1 MKRIAIPI
9 LTLLSVTMSFAAPP
23 TVVQRTLEWSEEVKV
38 MPYEDS
44 TEPVNLLR
52 FKGAIYNAAH
62 NTLPYYSERF
72 AMPTYGEFMVS
83 FGNMV
88 FEPMEKTA
96 SPDDEAI
103 AEQINITT
111 EIEKDRADY
120 FGRVTFMP
128 IRKVGQGR
136 YEKLVSFELRY
147 DFSPQPQPIKL
158 RGGNTFTS
166 VLNDGD
172 VFKIEVNQAGVYK
185 LDFDFLKNKLGIP
198 LESID
203 PRTIKLYGN
212 GGGIL
217 PELADAPRADDLVEN
232 AIEIVGEADGKFD
245 AGDFILFY
253 GQGPD
258 IWYFD
263 NAKQTF
269 SSPKNFYSEQNFYF
283 LKIGGANGL
292 RVELQPSL
300 TGATYN
306 TSTFSDFVRYEK
318 EAFNLLHDWVYGQG
332 SGRQFFSDYYKVKTE
347 DDFSDEL
354 KVPNLVPNQ
363 PVKLTSAFAARIA
376 QGNNANFSIIA
387 NGKTMTSGN
396 FGRTNGGTTDTFAS
410 LVSINDEFTPTTSD
424 LSIQLKFNRPDNNFN
439 EGWLD
444 YIELNLRRQL
454 LMSGNQMHFRDV
466 LSMGNPVSRFNLG
479 NATANLTVWD
489 ITNPLQPKRQE
500 ASLAGTEFSF
510 GAATDTL
517 VEFIAFGNTGFLQA
531 EAVGKI
537 ENQNYHAFDDVDL
550 AIVYHNDFVE
560 AAERLAEH
568 RRQFS
573 GLNVATVDVE
583 KLYNEFSSGR
593 KDASAMRDFARM
605 LYDRNP
611 TRFKAMLLFGDAS
624 FDNRDIY
631 NLGGD
636 YVPTLETPLSTNPI
650 FSYPTDDYYTLLS
663 DGEGQNLST
672 GALDIAV
679 GRIPV
684 KDLAEANAVVD
695 KIIYYD
701 LEPQNLRDW
710 RNRVAFVGDDEDSNT
725 HTGDAD
731 KIAVKIG
738 LKNPN
743 LNIDKVYLDAFPQ
756 VSTSGGV
763 RVPLA
768 TDAINNDVFKG
779 VLAMIYLGHGG
790 TKGWTQERV
799 LKIEDI
805 LSWRNLDKMP
815 IIITATCSFAGYDN
829 PASISAG
836 ELCLLNEKGGAIALY
851 TTVRPVFA
859 GDNANLTEKAVDTLF
874 YKLNNSRPTI
884 GEVLRLS
891 KNKLGND
898 SNTQKFTLLGD
909 PTQKL
914 ALPNF
919 KVATTTING
928 HAIDTAIVDTIKA
941 LQKVTIEGEVRDDN
955 GGLLTNFNGVVY
967 PTIYDKSIIYQ
978 TLGQDATSPLF
989 NFDLQKNIIFK
1000 GRASVKAGKFTFTFV
1015 VPKDIDYNFGN
1026 CKLSYYAADESQM
1039 EDAAGNYKGI
1049 IVGGTDENALADDQG
1064 PKVEVF
1070 MNNESF
1076 VFGGITNPNPVL
1088 LAKLEDNNGIN
1099 VIGNSVGH
1107 DLAGILDKNSQ
1118 NTYKLNDFYEAALDD
1133 YTKGEVRYPLY
1144 SLAEGRHQIKVQAWD
1159 IANNPAEG
1167 YTEFLV
1173 VTSPEVALRHVLNYP
1188 NPFTTSTCFMFEH
1201 NQAGQDLDVMVQI
1214 YTVSGRL
1221 IKTLEERINST
1232 GYRLGSGDC
1241 IQWDGR
1247 DDYGDPLAKGVYVYK
1262 VKVRSANTG
1271 DILLEGE
1278 SDFEKLVI
1286 LK

>member
-1 MKRIAIPI
+1 MKRIETFIFA
-9 LTLLSVTMSFAAPP
+9 LFTVTTALAAPP
-23 TVVQRTLEWSEEVKV
+23 TVVQRSLQWSDEVKM

-52 FKGAIYNAAH
+52 FKGAVYNASH
-62 NTLPYYSERF
+62 NTLPYFSERF
-72 AMPTYGEFMVS
+72 PIPTYGDFMVS

-88 FEPMEKTA
+88 FEPLEKTP

-103 AEQINITT
+103 VEQINITT
-111 EIEKDRADY
+111 SIEKDRSDY
-120 FGRVTFMP
+120 FGRVMFMP
-128 IRKVGQGR
+128 IRKVGEGH
-136 YEKLVSFELRY
+136 YEKLVSFELRL
-147 DFSPQPQPIKL
+147 DFAAKPQPIKP

-166 VLNDGD
+166 VLSEG
-172 VFKIEVNQAGVYK
+172 EVYKFSTKETGVYK

-198 LESID
+198 IESID
-203 PRTIKLYGN
+203 PRTIKIYGN

-217 PELADAPRADDLVEN
+217 PELTDAPRADDLVEN
-232 AIEIVGEADGKFD
+232 AIEIVGESDGNFD

-258 IWYFD
+258 KWYYD
-263 NAKQTF
+263 NNGQVF
-269 SSPKNFYSEQNFYF
+269 NYPKNFYSKENFYF
-283 LKIGGANGL
+283 IKIGGTNGL
-292 RVELQPSL
+292 RIQDQASL
-300 TGATYN
+300 TGATYS
-306 TSTFSDFVRYEK
+306 TTTFSDFIRYEK
-318 EAFNLLHDWVYGQG
+318 ESFNLLHDWVYGQG

-347 DDFSDEL
+347 DDFSNEL
-354 KVPNLVPNQ
+354 QVPNLVPNE
-363 PVKLTSAFAARIA
+363 PVKLAAAFAARIA
-376 QGNNANFSIIA
+376 QNNNANFSIIA

-396 FGRTNGGTTDTFAS
+396 FGRTSGGTTDAFAS
-410 LVSINDEFTPTTSD
+410 LVSLNGEFTPTSSD
-424 LSIQLKFNRPDNNFN
+424 LSIQLKFNRPENTFN

-454 LMSGNQMHFRDV
+454 LMTGDQMVFRDLRSV
-466 LSMGNPVSRFNLG
+466 GNAVTNFKLG
-479 NATANLTVWD
+479 NATDNLVVWN
-489 ITNPLQPKRQE
+489 ITDPLVPHRQV
-500 ASLAGTEFSF
+500 ASLSGTDLSF

-517 VEFIAFGNTGFLQA
+517 AEFIAFNSSNFLQA
-531 EAVGKI
+531 EAIGKI
-537 ENQNYHAFDDVDL
+537 ENQNYHAIDNVDL
-550 AIVYHNDFVE
+550 AIVYHKDFVE
-560 AAERLAEH
+560 QAERLAEH

-573 GLNVATVDVE
+573 GLSVVTVDIE

-593 KDASAMRDFARM
+593 KDATAIRDFARM

-611 TRFKAMLLFGDAS
+611 NRFKAILLFGDAS
-624 FDNRDIY
+624 FDSRDIY
-631 NLGGD
+631 KLGGD
-636 YVPTLETPLSTNPI
+636 FVPTLETPLSTNPI
-650 FSYPTDDYYTLLS
+650 FSYPTDDYFTLLS

-684 KDLAEANAVVD
+684 KDAAEAKSVVD

-701 LEPQNLRDW
+701 VEPENLRDW

-738 LKNPN
+738 GKNPN

-829 PASISAG
+829 PASVTAG

-874 YKLNNSRPTI
+874 YKLNNERPTI

-919 KVATTTING
+919 QVATTIIND
-928 HAIDTAIVDTIKA
+928 HPIDTAIVDTIKA

-955 GGLLTNFNGVVY
+955 GSLLTNFNGVVY
-967 PTIYDKSIIYQ
+967 PTIYDKSIKYQ
-978 TLGQDATSPLF
+978 TLAQDPGSPLF
-989 NFDLQKNIIFK
+989 NFDLQKNVIFK
-1000 GRASVKAGKFTFTFV
+1000 GRASVKSGKFKFTFV

-1049 IVGGTDENALADDQG
+1049 IVGGTDENALADDKG

-1088 LAKLEDNNGIN
+1088 LAKLEDDNGIN

-1173 VTSPEVALRHVLNYP
+1173 VTSAEVALKHVLNYP

-1214 YTVSGRL
+1214 YTISGRL

-1232 GYRLGSGDC
+1232 GYRLGDGDC

-1262 VKVRSANTG
+1262 VKVKSANTG
-1271 DILLEGE
+1271 DVLLEGE
-1278 SDFEKLVI
+1278 SNFEKLVI

>member
-1 MKRIAIPI
+1 
-9 LTLLSVTMSFAAPP
+9 
-23 TVVQRTLEWSEEVKV
+23 

>member
-1 MKRIAIPI
+1 MALFSAILAI
-9 LTLLSVTMSFAAPP
+9 AAPP
-23 TVVQRTLEWSEEVKV
+23 TVVQRSLQWSEEVKV

-44 TEPVNLLR
+44 IEPVNLLR
-52 FKGAIYNAAH
+52 FKGAVYNASH

-72 AMPTYGEFMVS
+72 PMPAYGEFMVS

-88 FEPMEKTA
+88 FEPLEKTA
-96 SPDDEAI
+96 SPDDAAI
-103 AEQINITT
+103 AEQIKITT
-111 EIEKDRADY
+111 SVEKDRSDY
-120 FGRVTFMP
+120 FGRVMFMP
-128 IRKVGQGR
+128 IRKVGEGR

-147 DFSPQPQPIKL
+147 DFVAQPQPVKP

-166 VLNDGD
+166 VLSDGD
-172 VFKIEVNQAGVYK
+172 VYKFGTKQTGVYK

-198 LESID
+198 IENID
-203 PRTIKLYGN
+203 PRTIKIYGN

-217 PELADAPRADDLVEN
+217 PELTDAPREDDLVEN
-232 AIEIVGEADGKFD
+232 AIQVVGEADGKFD
-245 AGDFILFY
+245 AEDFILFY

-258 IWYFD
+258 IWYLD
-263 NAKQTF
+263 TASQTF
-269 SSPKNFYSEQNFYF
+269 RYPKNFYSEENFYF
-283 LKIGGANGL
+283 LKTGGANGI
-292 RVELQPSL
+292 RIQEQTSI
-300 TGATYN
+300 TGATYS
-306 TSTFSDFVRYEK
+306 TSTFSDFIRYEK
-318 EAFNLLHDWVYGQG
+318 ESFNLLHDWVYGQG
-332 SGRQFFSDYYKVKTE
+332 SGRQFFSDYYKTKTE
-347 DDFSDEL
+347 DDFSDKL
-354 KVPNLVPNQ
+354 QVSNLVPSE
-363 PVKLTSAFAARIA
+363 PVKITAAFAARIA
-376 QGNNANFSIIA
+376 NNNSANFSIIA

-396 FGRTNGGTTDTFAS
+396 FGRTSGGTTDSFAS
-410 LVSINDEFTPTTSD
+410 LVSISNEFTPTTPD
-424 LSIQLKFNRPDNNFN
+424 LDIKLKFNRPDNTFN

-444 YIELNLRRQL
+444 FIELNLRRQL
-454 LMSGNQMHFRDV
+454 LMSGDQMIFRD
-466 LSMGNPVSRFNLG
+466 LRSIGKPITNFKLG
-479 NATANLTVWD
+479 NANSDLSIWD
-489 ITNPLQPKRQE
+489 ITNPLEPKKQQ
-500 ASLAGTEFSF
+500 ANLTGADMDF
-510 GAATDTL
+510 GAATNTL
-517 VEFIAFGNTGFLQA
+517 AEFIAFGNSGFQQA

-537 ENQNYHAFDDVDL
+537 ENQNYHSINDVDL
-550 AIVYHNDFVE
+550 AIVYYKDFAE
-560 AAERLAEH
+560 QAERLAEH

-593 KDASAMRDFARM
+593 KDATAMRDFARM
-605 LYDRNP
+605 LYDRNS

-684 KDLAEANAVVD
+684 KDAAEANAVVE
-695 KIIYYD
+695 KIIHYD
-701 LEPQNLRDW
+701 VEPQNLRDW

-731 KIAVKIG
+731 EIAVKIG
-738 LKNPN
+738 AKNPN

-768 TDAINNDVFKG
+768 TDAINNNVFKG

-829 PASISAG
+829 PASVSAG
-836 ELCLLNEKGGAIALY
+836 EFCLLNDKGGAIALY

-874 YKLNNSRPTI
+874 YKLNNERPTI

-919 KVATTTING
+919 QVATTIING
-928 HAIDTAIVDTIKA
+928 HPIDAAIVDTIKA

-955 GGLLTNFNGVVY
+955 GNLLTNFNGVVY
-967 PTIYDKSIIYQ
+967 PTIYDKSIKYQ
-978 TLGQDATSPLF
+978 TLAQDPGSPLF
-989 NFDLQKNIIFK
+989 NFDLQKNTIFK
-1000 GRASVKAGKFTFTFV
+1000 GRASVKSGKFSFTFV

-1026 CKLSYYAADESQM
+1026 CKLSYYAADENQM
-1039 EDAAGNYKGI
+1039 EDAAGNYQSI
-1049 IVGGTDENALADDQG
+1049 IVGGTSKDAFTDKTG

-1070 MNNESF
+1070 MNDESF

-1088 LAKLEDNNGIN
+1088 LAKLEDENGIN
-1099 VIGNSVGH
+1099 VIGNGVGH

-1133 YTKGEVRYPLY
+1133 YKKGEVRYPLY
-1144 SLAEGRHQIKVQAWD
+1144 SLAEGRHEIKVQAWD

-1173 VTSPEVALRHVLNYP
+1173 VTSAEVALKHVLNYP

-1214 YTVSGRL
+1214 YTISGRL

-1232 GYRLGSGDC
+1232 GYRLGDGDC

-1247 DDYGDPLAKGVYVYK
+1247 DDYGDSLAKGVYVYK

-1271 DILLEGE
+1271 DVLLEGE
-1278 SDFEKLVI
+1278 SNFEKLVI